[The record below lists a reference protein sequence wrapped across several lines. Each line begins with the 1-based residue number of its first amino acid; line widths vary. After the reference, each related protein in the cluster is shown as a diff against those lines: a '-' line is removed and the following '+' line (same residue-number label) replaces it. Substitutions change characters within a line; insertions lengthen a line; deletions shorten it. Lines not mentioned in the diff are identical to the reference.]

1 MRFQKEVLKNSR
13 GMITLYLLLGVICAF
28 LANFKANYFQKVID
42 GLTNRNLTLAMILF
56 YGGVMIIEFLLH
68 YLDNLPETKLQHSI
82 YLDSKLLALKKIST
96 IDYSEYQKLGA
107 GKLIQQVETGA
118 AACKDILFEFW
129 FRLIR
134 ELIPTIAFSLF
145 FIWQISRPI
154 TFAILAGYGF
164 VFLITN
170 LLLKA
175 LYRIKERILTK
186 EEDLNHFLVRGFL
199 EMPIFRMARQFQN
212 EVKKAEAAKDMVVSA
227 KVHMKLIHEAFFTAF
242 ALLVALLDTAILL
255 YAWHTQSISVG
266 EVVALLSLLSNAYTP
281 IAIFNVLYIQ
291 YKLDQ
296 AAYRRFEGFLKKK
309 DDPQLTSGQAMQNCR
324 GEITIKNLCFRYGER
339 LLFDQLNLC
348 IRPGEKVAFVGE
360 SGSGKSTLLKIIA
373 GLVKYESGE
382 VKIDGKE
389 LKELQLYSLYEHLS
403 YLSQDSTV
411 FDGTLRENI
420 DFDRPAEDREI
431 LLAIEK
437 AQLAPLFQTMQ
448 GGLETQIGE
457 RGTIL
462 SGGERQRVAISRLWL
477 EQREITILDEATS
490 ALDNLTEKA
499 VMRETIGTLSSKTV
513 IAVAH
518 KLSSIADFDRIIVF
532 QNGRIHAQGSF
543 TELLQTN
550 EYFAR
555 LYKSSFK

>member
-1 MRFQKEVLKNSR
+1 M
-13 GMITLYLLLGVICAF
+13 
-28 LANFKANYFQKVID
+28 
-42 GLTNRNLTLAMILF
+42 
-56 YGGVMIIEFLLH
+56 
-68 YLDNLPETKLQHSI
+68 P
-82 YLDSKLLALKKIST
+82 
-96 IDYSEYQKLGA
+96 
-107 GKLIQQVETGA
+107 
-118 AACKDILFEFW
+118 
-129 FRLIR
+129 
-134 ELIPTIAFSLF
+134 
-145 FIWQISRPI
+145 
-154 TFAILAGYGF
+154 
-164 VFLITN
+164 
-170 LLLKA
+170 
-175 LYRIKERILTK
+175 RIK
-186 EEDLNHFLVRGFL
+186 
-199 EMPIFRMARQFQN
+199 QN
-212 EVKKAEAAKDMVVSA
+212 G
-227 KVHMKLIHEAFFTAF
+227 
-242 ALLVALLDTAILL
+242 
-255 YAWHTQSISVG
+255 SIK
-266 EVVALLSLLSNAYTP
+266 
-281 IAIFNVLYIQ
+281 Q
-291 YKLDQ
+291 RDQ
-296 AAYRRFEGFLKKK
+296 
-309 DDPQLTSGQAMQNCR
+309 QLTSGQAMQNCR
-324 GEITIKNLCFRYGER
+324 GEITIKNLCFRFGER

-389 LKELQLYSLYEHLS
+389 LKGLQLYSLYEHLS

-420 DFDRPAEDREI
+420 AFDRSARDREI

-437 AQLAPLFQTMQ
+437 AQLAPLFQTMT

-462 SGGERQRVAISRLWL
+462 SGGERQRVAIARLWL

-499 VMRETIGTLSSKTV
+499 VMRETIGTLSNKTV